1 MTRLLSDAATVRR
14 RFLTLLGLR
23 WLQTGLLIPVVVLLP
38 LERGLSLGQVG
49 LAFAAQGLIVL
60 VLELPTGGLAD
71 VIGRRRVLLMA
82 GAFQAAAV
90 ALATVADSLLL
101 FALVFALQGVYRA
114 LESGPLDSWYVDTAQ
129 AVDPQVSIERGLS
142 LGGVVTS
149 VAIGVGTLGSSALVA
164 LAPLPGI
171 NPLVTPLIAALVLQA
186 VQFAAIATLMTEE
199 RGGRTRGGLRR
210 ALLEVPAIV
219 AAAIRTVRASGVLVA
234 LVAVEFLWGFGMTA
248 FEVLTPAKLGVVLG
262 SPDRAAAL
270 LGPIN
275 TGAWLMAG
283 GGAALVPWLT
293 RHWAPSAA
301 GAALRI
307 AQGASVLGI
316 ALAAGPIGVVIAYVL
331 TMGVHG
337 AANPVHAGLLHRAV
351 VDPGNRATVVS
362 ANSLTAQTGGM
373 LGGIALGALADA
385 TSLTTAIIVGA
396 VVLAAAAPLYLVAGH
411 SRHQRVTPGTEWAP
425 VSAASSSGDTAA
437 LA

>member
-1 MTRLLSDAATVRR
+1 MTRHLSDVGPVRR

-23 WLQTGLLIPVVVLLP
+23 WLQTGLLLPVVVLLP

-49 LAFAAQGLIVL
+49 LAFAAQGLTVL

-71 VIGRRRVLLMA
+71 AIGRRRVLLMA
-82 GAFQAAAV
+82 GAFQAVAI
-90 ALATVADSLLL
+90 ALATVADSLPL

-129 AVDPQVSIERGLS
+129 AADPQVNIERSLS
-142 LGGVVTS
+142 LGGAVTS
-149 VAIGVGTLGSSALVA
+149 VAIAAGTLGSSALVA

-171 NPLVTPLIAALVLQA
+171 NPLVTPLIAALALQA
-186 VQFAAIATLMTEE
+186 VQVVATATLMTED
-199 RGGRTRGGLRR
+199 RGGRTGGELRR
-210 ALLEVPAIV
+210 SLFEVPAIV
-219 AAAIRTVRASGVLVA
+219 AAAIRTVRASGVLAA

-262 SPDRAAAL
+262 SADRAAAL
-270 LGPIN
+270 LGPVN
-275 TGAWLMAG
+275 TGAWVVAG

-293 RHWAPSAA
+293 RHWTPSLA

-307 AQGASVLGI
+307 AQGTTVLGI
-316 ALAAGPIGVVIAYVL
+316 ALAAGPVGVVIAYVL

-337 AANPVHAGLLHRAV
+337 AANPVHMGLLHRAV
-351 VDPGNRATVVS
+351 MDPANRATVIS

-385 TSLTTAIIVGA
+385 TSLTAAIIVGA
-396 VVLAAAAPLYLVAGH
+396 VVLAAAAPLYLVAG
-411 SRHQRVTPGTEWAP
+411 RTQRQRVRPDKEPTPIPAT
-425 VSAASSSGDTAA
+425 SSREDTAVA
-437 LA
+437 

>member
-1 MTRLLSDAATVRR
+1 MTGPLSDAGTVRR

-71 VIGRRRVLLMA
+71 AIGRRRVLLVA
-82 GAFQAAAV
+82 GAFQAAAI
-90 ALATVADSLLL
+90 ALATVADSLPL

-142 LGGVVTS
+142 LGGLVTS
-149 VAIGVGTLGSSALVA
+149 VAIAAGTLGSSALVA

-186 VQFAAIATLMTEE
+186 VQVAAIATLMTEE
-199 RGGRTRGGLRR
+199 TGGRTRGGLRH
-210 ALLEVPAIV
+210 AVLEVPAIV
-219 AAAIRTVRASGVLVA
+219 AAAISTVRASGVLVT

-248 FEVLTPAKLGVVLG
+248 FEVLTPAKLGVVSG
-262 SPDRAAAL
+262 SADRAAAL

-275 TGAWLMAG
+275 TGAWVVAG

-293 RHWAPSAA
+293 RHWTPSVA
-301 GAALRI
+301 GVALRI
-307 AQGASVLGI
+307 AQGATVLGI

-337 AANPVHAGLLHRAV
+337 AANPVHMGLLHRAV
-351 VDPGNRATVVS
+351 VDPANRATAVS

-385 TSLTTAIIVGA
+385 TSLTMAIIVGA
-396 VVLAAAAPLYLVAGH
+396 VVLAAAAPLYLVAGR
-411 SRHQRVTPGTEWAP
+411 SQHQRVKPDTKPTLIPAT
-425 VSAASSSGDTAA
+425 SSRGDTTSA
-437 LA
+437 